1 MGQNFESKTYLEV
14 CEHFLCLGDATAA
27 TVSFVQ
33 TANVG
38 VLGGNGL
45 GHGQRH
51 HVDLLQRLHPNIFR
65 VRSRLDSFHA
75 NVEIALGLVVST
87 MPTNTRISV
96 SHIIPTYIYTMF
108 SPPLF
113 LCA

>member
-1 MGQNFESKTYLEV
+1 MGQSFENKTYLET
-14 CEHFLCLGDATAA
+14 CEHFLCLDDATAA

-33 TANVG
+33 TANIG

-45 GHGQRH
+45 GRGQRH
-51 HVDLLQRLHPNIFR
+51 HVDLLQRLHPNIVR

-87 MPTNTRISV
+87 MPINATVSV
-96 SHIIPTYIYTMF
+96 SHFISKYTMHSHLSF
-108 SPPLF
+108 CVPK
-113 LCA
+113 